1 MQCKTGNRL
10 RGGSGPVVRGRWHRE
25 ESPIP
30 IFDPSPPA
38 APRGDH
44 VRGIDRRGDGTL

>member
-1 MQCKTGNRL
+1 MQCKIGNRL
-10 RGGSGPVVRGRWHRE
+10 RGGSGPVVWEGWHRE
-25 ESPIP
+25 ASPIP

-44 VRGIDRRGDGTL
+44 VRGIDQRGDGTL

>member
-1 MQCKTGNRL
+1 MQSKIRL
-10 RGGSGPVVRGRWHRE
+10 RGGYPSVVWEGWHRE
-25 ESPIP
+25 ASPIP
-30 IFDPSPPA
+30 IFDPAPPA